1 MITAIVNGE
10 KTQYDDKKYHSFKE
24 FYDDNKVDGKVL
36 TELIV
41 NDKEVPVSKLDE
53 IFTATFEGGETIEMA
68 FEELIPFTLNLLS
81 NLMEYF
87 GRFEDALPD
96 FARNIRSGDAESID
110 GLKNLQEGLKALEVM
125 KTNLFALTGTHEG
138 DFLELDG
145 EKEKLQQN
153 GQAQSMKQGKN
164 PLHASPEWLAWVE
177 IKANFPDI
185 VEGWPDPKDALECIQ
200 AANQANQLIDEQNA

>member
-10 KTQYDDKKYHSFKE
+10 KTQYDDKEYHSFKE

-36 TELIV
+36 TELII

-145 EKEKLQQN
+145 EKEKLQQTLEKIN
-153 GQAQSMKQGKN
+153 QSIDQKN
-164 PLHASPEWLAWVE
+164 WVE
-177 IKANFPDI
+177 LSHLIEYDLLDAVKYYKILFNKAEDI
-185 VEGWPDPKDALECIQ
+185 LKKKKS
-200 AANQANQLIDEQNA
+200 